1 MQSQTHRQAFSEPL
15 QPAWK
20 GRIVILSNGLLTHH
34 KNRLLESAGELTNH
48 GTFLD
53 AELPEFRP
61 AGGQAKASRLA
72 FKHEGMHDA
81 CEDRDGM
88 IIIGRN
94 AHT

>member
-1 MQSQTHRQAFSEPL
+1 MERTHCYPVQRPVDTPQ
-15 QPAWK
+15 
-20 GRIVILSNGLLTHH
+20 
-34 KNRLLESAGELTNH
+34 NRLLESAGELTNH